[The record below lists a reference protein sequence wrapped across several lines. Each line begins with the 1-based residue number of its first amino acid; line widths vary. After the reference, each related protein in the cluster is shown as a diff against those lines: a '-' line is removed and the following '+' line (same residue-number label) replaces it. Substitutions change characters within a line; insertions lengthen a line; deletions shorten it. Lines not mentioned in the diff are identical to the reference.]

1 MGGDW
6 YMNFFLG
13 GGGWV
18 GGESPKKGASIV
30 CRFKRGLCK
39 RRGYIFEVG
48 GRVETPMHTMS
59 WRNLLIDTN
68 IQSK

>member
-1 MGGDW
+1 
-6 YMNFFLG
+6 MNLFLSR
-13 GGGWV
+13 GGWV
-18 GGESPKKGASIV
+18 GGESPKKVASIV
-30 CRFKRGLCK
+30 CRFKRGLGK

-48 GRVETPMHTMS
+48 RRVETPTHTMS